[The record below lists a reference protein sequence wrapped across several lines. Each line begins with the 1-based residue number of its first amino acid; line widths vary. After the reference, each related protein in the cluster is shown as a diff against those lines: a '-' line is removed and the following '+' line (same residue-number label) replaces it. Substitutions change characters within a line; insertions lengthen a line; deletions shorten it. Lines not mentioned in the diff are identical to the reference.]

1 MGKANK
7 SFIHHSE
14 EFLGVRTPQVE
25 KTWQD

>member
-14 EFLGVRTPQVE
+14 EFLGVRTQQAE
-25 KTWQD
+25 RIWQD